1 MCIQK
6 ASPWDREAAYNGG
19 YPDQSYV
26 QNAMTSAIEIAYPTS
41 RLTAYF
47 AMHWLLKPTFAR
59 SLFKD
64 LRQVLQLFAPNQ
76 KCSVY
81 RHEYTCKLWKESN
94 IKYSCV
100 AVHCIDHFAPT
111 WISHRRQVTH
121 TRTPCKVTHLLLF
134 SYFQLNR
141 TRYQYF
147 KWYVKTS
154 TCMQTFTT
162 IQQQNCIH
170 HETSHSR
177 SVNITII
184 IFLNSYLFIH

>member
-1 MCIQK
+1 MAHERITIQK
-6 ASPWDREAAYNGG
+6 ASPWDERQPITVDIQINRTLRT
-19 YPDQSYV
+19 QWH
-26 QNAMTSAIEIAYPTS
+26 QLFKYPTS

-47 AMHWLLKPTFAR
+47 AMHWLLEPPFAR

-121 TRTPCKVTHLLLF
+121 SRTPCKVTYLLLF

-141 TRYQYF
+141 TRYQ
-147 KWYVKTS
+147 
-154 TCMQTFTT
+154 
-162 IQQQNCIH
+162 
-170 HETSHSR
+170 
-177 SVNITII
+177 
-184 IFLNSYLFIH
+184 